1 MPKFKYVAIDPNG
14 AKVSGVVDAASAVRV
29 RNDLAGREFRDVK
42 VRERKRFTQIEITA
56 KKLKPVDLMNFSRQ
70 FAAFLRAGIPILDAL
85 DALQEEAH
93 NPQLRQV
100 LIDISDALRSGALL
114 SDAMAA
120 HGDIFPTYYIG
131 ILRSAE
137 LTGNLDTVLDQLAS
151 YIERDLAA
159 RRAVKSALTYPA
171 VIMVMAVV
179 TVLVLVSYV
188 LPKFEDFFKSF
199 NAKLPLPTRMLLSFS
214 RFVTNW
220 AAVIVAIILV
230 IVVGGF
236 FYLRTYAGK
245 LRRDR
250 VLLKLPVVSDVV
262 RYAVIERFFRILG
275 SMLRAGVSVPDA
287 MTSSTEATNNRVYE
301 RALAGAREEVMRGH
315 GLARPITDTGL
326 FPGASGQMLRVGEES
341 GTLDQQLEL
350 AADFYAQE
358 LDYKLKRLT
367 SLFEPAVIVV
377 MGLIVGFVAVAL
389 VSAMY
394 GIFNQVKIQ

>member
-1 MPKFKYVAIDPNG
+1 VPKFKYVAVDSSG
-14 AKVSGVVDAASAVRV
+14 AKVSGVIDAASAVRV
-29 RNDLAGREFRDVK
+29 RNDLASREFRDVQVK
-42 VRERKRFTQIEITA
+42 ERKSFTQIEITT

-85 DALQEEAH
+85 EALQEESQ

-100 LIDISDALRSGALL
+100 LQDISDALRSGAPL
-114 SDAMAA
+114 SEAMGA
-120 HGDIFPTYYIG
+120 HSDIFPTYYVS

-151 YIERDLAA
+151 YIERDLSA

-179 TVLVLVSYV
+179 TVVVLVSYV

-199 NAKLPLPTRMLLSFS
+199 NAKLPLVTRMLLSFS
-214 RFVTNW
+214 RFLTDW
-220 AAVIVAIILV
+220 APVIIGLI
-230 IVVGGF
+230 IVVSVSLF
-236 FYLRTYAGK
+236 VFLRTDRGK
-245 LRRDR
+245 LRRDK
-250 VLLKLPVVSDVV
+250 VMLGVPVVKDVV

-275 SMLRAGVSVPDA
+275 SMLRAGVPIPDA
-287 MTSSTEATNNRVYE
+287 MSAATEATNNRVYE
-301 RALAGAREEVMRGH
+301 AALAGAREEVMRGH

-341 GTLDQQLEL
+341 GTLDRQLEL
-350 AADFYAQE
+350 AADFYSQE

-377 MGLIVGFVAVAL
+377 MGLIVGFVAIAL

>member
-1 MPKFKYVAIDPNG
+1 MPKFKYVAVDPSG
-14 AKVSGVVDAASAVRV
+14 AKVSGVVEAASAVRV
-29 RNDLAGREFRDVK
+29 RNDLAVREYRDVQVK
-42 VRERKRFTQIEITA
+42 ERKRFTQIEVTT

-85 DALQEEAH
+85 EALQEEAN
-93 NPQLRQV
+93 NPQLKLV
-100 LIDISDALRSGALL
+100 LRDISDALRSGVPL

-120 HGDIFPTYYIG
+120 HREIFPTYYIG

-151 YIERDLAA
+151 YIERDLVA

-171 VIMVMAVV
+171 VIMAMAIV
-179 TVLVLVSYV
+179 TIVVLVSYV
-188 LPKFEDFFKSF
+188 LPKFEDFFKGF
-199 NAKLPLPTRMLLSFS
+199 DAKLPLPTRMLLGIS
-214 RFVTNW
+214 RFLTDW
-220 AAVIVAIILV
+220 GAVIIAVLVLIAVAL
-230 IVVGGF
+230 F
-236 FYLRTYAGK
+236 FYLRTDAGR

-250 VLLKLPVVSDVV
+250 VALKLPVVNDVI

-275 SMLRAGVSVPDA
+275 SMLRAGVPMPDA
-287 MTSSTEATNNRVYE
+287 MTSATEATNNLVYE
-301 RALAGAREEVMRGH
+301 GALRTAREEVMRGH
-315 GLARPITDTGL
+315 GLARPITETGL

-394 GIFNQVKIQ
+394 GIFNQVNIQ